1 MSCALHQTSKMLV
14 QGRYMNANHF
24 GNFSLGVGTSRVQFN
39 CLHHLF
45 LGPLLNLFILMSTV
59 GVPFDLVVFLPL
71 YSLVLTSFLAMFNL
85 GKTCVSVVSLGK
97 LGLGLGCLACCLA
110 QFSSLIQP
118 FWIYFAHKNGKTGSL
133 SAVDIDITHTQCYQ
147 EEQFEHRTQS
157 TLSESLKIFTLLT
170 ELKYCS
176 NKATYPWQAHHIY
189 YTSSLSPIWY
199 NYLPSNKEE

>member
-45 LGPLLNLFILMSTV
+45 LGPLLNLFILISTV

-71 YSLVLTSFLAMFNL
+71 YSLVLMTFLAMFNPAEPYYKR
-85 GKTCVSVVSLGK
+85 KTCVSVVSLGK
-97 LGLGLGCLACCLA
+97 LGLGPGCLACCLA

-118 FWIYFAHKNGKTGSL
+118 FWIHFAHKNGNNSSL
-133 SAVDIDITHTQCYQ
+133 SAVDIDITHTQWYQ
-147 EEQFEHRTQS
+147 EEQFEHR
-157 TLSESLKIFTLLT
+157 
-170 ELKYCS
+170 
-176 NKATYPWQAHHIY
+176 N
-189 YTSSLSPIWY
+189 PI
-199 NYLPSNKEE
+199 NIV

>member
-85 GKTCVSVVSLGK
+85 GSHTIKEKCVSQLSHLANWVWVQGVSLVVSLSFLFN
-97 LGLGLGCLACCLA
+97 LGSHTIKEKCVSQLSHLANWVWV
-110 QFSSLIQP
+110 QGVSLVV
-118 FWIYFAHKNGKTGSL
+118 SL
-133 SAVDIDITHTQCYQ
+133 SFPA
-147 EEQFEHRTQS
+147 
-157 TLSESLKIFTLLT
+157 
-170 ELKYCS
+170 
-176 NKATYPWQAHHIY
+176 
-189 YTSSLSPIWY
+189 
-199 NYLPSNKEE
+199 